1 MSIYLPYSNI
11 TDIYKIIPKRSNN
24 FTLID
29 SLKSLIK
36 EKQKSKGGTRVQPS
50 KIHNNSVNNKKYK
63 KTYKKKYN
71 KKYKKT
77 YKNNGWT
84 W

>member
-36 EKQKSKGGTRVQPS
+36 EKQKIKGGARIHSS
-50 KIHNNSVNNKKYK
+50 KRHNNSVNNKKPK
-63 KTYKKKYN
+63 NTYKKKS
-71 KKYKKT
+71 KKKSKNT
-77 YKNNGWT
+77 YKNHGWT